1 MRRLPL
7 LLPLVLAL
15 GCEEKSDPASAGG
28 EDTATTSDTG
38 TVTDSA
44 EPEPARYGPDNR
56 WYHAEAADV
65 PAGLE
70 GTGTGVGDVAPN
82 FTLLDQ
88 DGNEVELYQ
97 FYGQVVQLVIFAAW
111 CGPCQEEAPA
121 IEAASV
127 DLADDGVVVLS
138 VMMEDV
144 GGAPPETAEL
154 MAWVDE
160 YAITHPVLAGPGELA
175 PYINGGYPT
184 LPVIGRDMTIV
195 KGDNFPFNEGYL
207 STLAAE

>member
-1 MRRLPL
+1 M
-7 LLPLVLAL
+7 
-15 GCEEKSDPASAGG
+15 
-28 EDTATTSDTG
+28 
-38 TVTDSA
+38 
-44 EPEPARYGPDNR
+44 
-56 WYHAEAADV
+56 
-65 PAGLE
+65 
-70 GTGTGVGDVAPN
+70 APN

-154 MAWVDE
+154 MDWVDE